1 MRAAPFVVRLSAIS
15 LCFFGAGAGKIK
27 KTIDMNQIHQIPM
40 VGFSSV
46 KYDQNFC
53 VFFQMKQGVRTQN

>member
-1 MRAAPFVVRLSAIS
+1 
-15 LCFFGAGAGKIK
+15 
-27 KTIDMNQIHQIPM
+27 MNQIHQIPM